1 MQPVCHILFLTTIS
15 NGFLMLESLNLNMQ
29 FPLSLELR
37 QSRVDGRSCVPL
49 IFNCFKYN
57 GHLGHVSTHIY
68 VYRHV
73 VNVALISSLMS
84 LRFSKKDVNPRQKR
98 QGFVHTSFSCWFRRA
113 SVVANKTARNL
124 CHLFNIT
131 LFLSITREL
140 SDKIYYAM

>member
-1 MQPVCHILFLTTIS
+1 MIFLTQPTQFYSWLKYLKLLHISKYSYNLFLFSSFTAERSPDYFSSLQCMQPVCHILFLTTIS

-84 LRFSKKDVNPRQKR
+84 LHSFQK
-98 QGFVHTSFSCWFRRA
+98 GC
-113 SVVANKTARNL
+113 
-124 CHLFNIT
+124 
-131 LFLSITREL
+131 
-140 SDKIYYAM
+140 